1 MAEASI
7 SYLPRS
13 APEPSAGPREPL
25 RRGAAEACAE
35 PGKIAILPSNWT
47 GDDAPFPHPG
57 EAPFVDLKTAEKR
70 AHELRQELAHH
81 NYRYYVLD
89 SPEVSDAQYD
99 KLMREL
105 QGLEGQYPQ
114 LATPDSPTQRV
125 GGEAAEKFEKVV
137 HRAPMLSLA
146 NVFNDEEFSDFDER
160 IHKLV
165 GPAPITY
172 VCEPKLDGLAITL
185 RYEKGTFVQGA
196 TRGDGTTGEDVT
208 GNLRTVRSLPLEL
221 FPQDGVKVPPLLEV
235 RGEVFI
241 RKEDFKK
248 LNEKREEE
256 GEPLFANPRN
266 AAAGSLRQLDP
277 KQTAARPLSIY
288 LYEYVATEGLP
299 SFKTHTD
306 KLEYLKTLGLPV
318 NRHVRA
324 QGLDGVRAEYE
335 ASRKG
340 RHALP
345 FEVDG
350 MVVKVDDEGLR
361 QRLGQVSKSPRWAV
375 AYKFPP
381 EEESTLVEAIEVQ
394 VGRTGALTP
403 VAHLKPVKVGGV
415 TVSRAT
421 LHNEDELR
429 RKDVRQGDTVFVRR
443 AGDVIP
449 EIVSV
454 VLSKR
459 PSSSK
464 PYQFPPHCPVCGA
477 HTAKDEEGAVIRCT
491 GASCPAQ
498 LVEKI
503 RHFASRTAMD
513 IDGMGDKLASQ
524 LVSSGLVKTFADLYA
539 LDKDKFLSLER
550 LGEKSADNLLAAIE
564 RSKQTTQRRF
574 LYALGIRHVGEATA
588 KALAE
593 SFPDVR
599 QLYTADIDAITRV
612 KDVGPT
618 MAQVLYAFFQE
629 PQNRAAIDALLAAG
643 VTPAAPQV
651 ATGGTFAGKT
661 VVLTG
666 GMTGMSREQAKEEIE
681 RRGGK
686 VSGSVSKK
694 TDFVVAGED
703 AGTKL
708 KKAQELGVRILDEQ
722 QFLKLLQDEARS

>member
-1 MAEASI
+1 M
-7 SYLPRS
+7 
-13 APEPSAGPREPL
+13 
-25 RRGAAEACAE
+25 
-35 PGKIAILPSNWT
+35 
-47 GDDAPFPHPG
+47 
-57 EAPFVDLKTAEKR
+57 KTAEKR
-70 AHELRQELAHH
+70 ARELRQELAHH

-99 KLMREL
+99 RLMREL
-105 QGLEGQYPQ
+105 QELEGQYPQ

-146 NVFNDEEFSDFDER
+146 NVFNDEEFSDFHER
-160 IHKLV
+160 ILKLSNASDV
-165 GPAPITY
+165 TY

-185 RYEKGTFVQGA
+185 RYENGTFVQGA

-208 GNLRTVRSLPLEL
+208 GNLRTVRSLPLQL
-221 FPQDGVKVPPLLEV
+221 LPQDGVKVPPVVEV

-277 KQTAARPLSIY
+277 KMTASRPLSIY
-288 LYEYVATEGLP
+288 LYEYVPTEGMP
-299 SFKTHTD
+299 SFETHTE
-306 KLEYLKTLGLPV
+306 KLEHLKKLGLPV

-324 QGLDGVRAEYE
+324 KGLDGVRAAHE

-340 RHALP
+340 RHELP

-350 MVVKVDDEGLR
+350 MVVKIDEEDLR
-361 QRLGQVSKSPRWAV
+361 KRLGQVSKSPRWAV

-381 EEESTLVEAIEVQ
+381 EEESTLVELIDVQ

-429 RKDVRQGDTVFVRR
+429 RKDVRAGDTVFVRR

-454 VLSKR
+454 VPSKR
-459 PSSSK
+459 PADSK
-464 PYQFPPHCPVCGA
+464 PYEFPKNCPVCGA
-477 HTAKDEEGAVIRCT
+477 KTAKDDEGAIIRCT

-513 IDGMGDKLASQ
+513 IDGMGDKLASS
-524 LVSSGLVKTFADLYA
+524 LVSNGLVKTFADLYA
-539 LDKDKFLSLER
+539 LNKEKLLSLER
-550 LGEKSADNLLAAIE
+550 MGEKSAENLLAAID

-593 SFPDVR
+593 SFPEVK
-599 QLYTADIDAITRV
+599 QLYSADIDAITRV

-618 MAQVLYAFFQE
+618 MAQVLFAFFQE

-643 VTPAAPQV
+643 VTPAPPQV
-651 ATGGTFAGKT
+651 TTSGPFAGKT

-666 GMTGMSREQAKEEIE
+666 GMSGMSRDQAKEEIE

-703 AGTKL
+703 AGSKL

-722 QFLKLLQDEARS
+722 AFLKLLQGEARG

>member
-1 MAEASI
+1 V
-7 SYLPRS
+7 
-13 APEPSAGPREPL
+13 L
-25 RRGAAEACAE
+25 RPACAE
-35 PGKIAILPSNWT
+35 PGKIAILASHWT
-47 GDDAPFPHPG
+47 GDALVPIPHPG
-57 EAPFVDLKTAEKR
+57 EASFVDSKTAEKR
-70 AHELRQELAHH
+70 ARELRQELAHH

-99 KLMREL
+99 RLMREL
-105 QGLEGQYPQ
+105 QELEAKFPQ

-160 IHKLV
+160 IRKQAGV
-165 GPAPITY
+165 SEVSY

-185 RYEKGTFVQGA
+185 RYEKGKFVQGA
-196 TRGDGTTGEDVT
+196 TRGDGTTGEEVT
-208 GNLRTVRSLPLEL
+208 ANLRTVRSLPLEL
-221 FPQDGVKVPPLLEV
+221 LPQDGVKVPPVLEV

-277 KQTAARPLSIY
+277 KMTAARPLSIY
-288 LYEYVATEGLP
+288 LYEYVPTEGVP
-299 SFKTHTD
+299 PFKTHID
-306 KLEYLKTLGLPV
+306 KLEYLKKLGLPT
-318 NRHVRA
+318 NRYEPA
-324 QGLDGVRAEYE
+324 KGLDGVRKQYE
-335 ASRKG
+335 ASQKG

-350 MVVKVDDEGLR
+350 MVVKVNEEDLR
-361 QRLGQVSKSPRWAV
+361 LRLGQVSKSPRWAV

-381 EEESTLVEAIEVQ
+381 EEESTLVESIEVQ

-429 RKDVRQGDTVFVRR
+429 RKDVRKGDTVFVRR

-459 PSSSK
+459 PADSK
-464 PYQFPPHCPVCGA
+464 LYEFPKKCPVCGA
-477 HTAKDEEGAVIRCT
+477 KTEKDEEGAIIRCT

-513 IDGMGDKLASQ
+513 IDGMGDKLASA
-524 LVSSGLVKTFADLYA
+524 LVSAGLVKTFADLYA
-539 LDKDKFLSLER
+539 LDKKKLLSLER
-550 LGEKSADNLLAAIE
+550 MGEKSAENLLAAIE

-574 LYALGIRHVGEATA
+574 LYGLGIRHVGEATA

-593 SFPDVR
+593 AFPDVR
-599 QLYTADIDAITRV
+599 QLYTADDDAITRV

-618 MAQVLYAFFQE
+618 MAQVIYAFFQE
-629 PQNRAAIDALLAAG
+629 PQNRAAIDELLAAG
-643 VTPAAPQV
+643 VTPAPPQV
-651 ATGGTFAGKT
+651 SNGGPFSGKT

-666 GMTGMSREQAKEEIE
+666 GMSGMSREQAKEEIE

-686 VSGSVSKK
+686 VAGSVSKK

-703 AGTKL
+703 AGSKL

-722 QFLKLLQDEARS
+722 QFLKLLQGEARG

>member
-1 MAEASI
+1 M
-7 SYLPRS
+7 
-13 APEPSAGPREPL
+13 
-25 RRGAAEACAE
+25 
-35 PGKIAILPSNWT
+35 
-47 GDDAPFPHPG
+47 
-57 EAPFVDLKTAEKR
+57 DLKTAEKR
-70 AHELRQELAHH
+70 ARELRQELAHH

-99 KLMREL
+99 RLMREL
-105 QGLEGQYPQ
+105 QELEGQFPQ
-114 LATPDSPTQRV
+114 LVTSDSPTQRV

-146 NVFNDEEFSDFDER
+146 NVFNDEEFSDFHER
-160 IHKLV
+160 IIKLSGESEV
-165 GPAPITY
+165 TY

-185 RYEKGTFVQGA
+185 RYENGVFIQGA

-208 GNLRTVRSLPLEL
+208 ANLRTVRSLPLQL
-221 FPQDGVKVPPLLEV
+221 LPQGGVKVPPVLEV

-241 RKEDFKK
+241 RKADFKK
-248 LNEKREEE
+248 LNEQREAE
-256 GEPLFANPRN
+256 GEPLFVNPRN
-266 AAAGSLRQLDP
+266 TAAGSLRQLDP
-277 KQTAARPLSIY
+277 KMTAARPLAIY
-288 LYEYVATEGLP
+288 LYEYVPTEGAP
-299 SFKTHTD
+299 TFKTHAD
-306 KLEYLKTLGLPV
+306 KLEYLKTLGLPM
-318 NRHVRA
+318 NRYERV
-324 QGLDGVRAEYE
+324 QGLDGVRKEYQE
-335 ASRKG
+335 SIKR
-340 RHALP
+340 RHGLP

-350 MVVKVDDEGLR
+350 MVVKVDNEDLR
-361 QRLGQVSKSPRWAV
+361 LRLGQVSKSPRWAV

-381 EEESTLVEAIEVQ
+381 EEESTLVESIDVQ

-403 VAHLKPVKVGGV
+403 VANLKPVKVGGV

-429 RKDVRQGDTVFVRR
+429 RKDVRKGDTVFVRR

-459 PSSSK
+459 PADSK
-464 PYQFPPHCPVCGA
+464 SYEFPKHCPVCGA
-477 HTAKDEEGAVIRCT
+477 MTAKDEEGAIIRCT

-524 LVSSGLVKTFADLYA
+524 LVSSGLVKMFADLYA
-539 LDKDKFLSLER
+539 LTQEKLLSLER
-550 LGEKSADNLLAAIE
+550 MGEKSAENLLAAIE

-593 SFPDVR
+593 AFPDVR
-599 QLYTADIDAITRV
+599 QLYTASIDDITRV

-618 MAQVLYAFFQE
+618 MAHVIYEFFQE
-629 PQNRAAIDALLAAG
+629 PQNREAINVLLAAG

-651 ATGGTFAGKT
+651 ATGGPFAGKT

-666 GMTGMSREQAKEEIE
+666 GMSGMSREQAKEEIE

-694 TDFVVAGED
+694 TDYVVAGED
-703 AGTKL
+703 AGSKL

-722 QFLKLLQDEARS
+722 QFLKLLQGEARG

>member
-1 MAEASI
+1 M
-7 SYLPRS
+7 
-13 APEPSAGPREPL
+13 
-25 RRGAAEACAE
+25 
-35 PGKIAILPSNWT
+35 
-47 GDDAPFPHPG
+47 
-57 EAPFVDLKTAEKR
+57 DLKTAETR
-70 AHELRQELAHH
+70 ARALRRELAHH
-81 NYRYYVLD
+81 NHRYYVLD
-89 SPEVSDAQYD
+89 APEISDAGYD
-99 KLMREL
+99 RLMREL
-105 QGLEGQYPQ
+105 QGLEEQFPA

-125 GGEAAEKFEKVV
+125 GGEAAEKFAKVV

-146 NVFNDEEFSDFDER
+146 NVFNDEEFSEFDER
-160 IHKLV
+160 IRKVV
-165 GPAPITY
+165 GPGDVTY
-172 VCEPKLDGLAITL
+172 VCEPKLDGLAISL
-185 RYEKGTFVQGA
+185 RYEEGRFLQGA

-208 GNLRTVRSLPLEL
+208 GNLRTVRPLPLEL
-221 FPQDGVKVPPLLEV
+221 QPEKGVKVPPVLEV

-241 RKEDFKK
+241 RKEDFKR

-277 KQTAARPLSIY
+277 KVTASRPLSLY
-288 LYEYVATEGLP
+288 LYEVVPTEGMP
-299 SFKTHTD
+299 AFETHTA
-306 KLEYLKTLGLPV
+306 KLEYLQQLGLPV
-318 NRHVRA
+318 NRHERVQGLEGVRA
-324 QGLDGVRAEYE
+324 QYQ
-335 ASRKG
+335 ASLQG
-340 RHALP
+340 RHALK

-350 MVVKVDDEGLR
+350 MVVKVDSEDQR
-361 QRLGQVSKSPRWAV
+361 RRLGQVSKSPRWAV

-381 EEESTLVEAIEVQ
+381 EEESTRVEAIDVQ

-429 RKDVRQGDTVFVRR
+429 RKDVRPGDTVFVRR

-454 VLSKR
+454 VLSQR
-459 PSSSK
+459 PADSQ
-464 PYQFPPHCPVCGA
+464 PYEFPKNCPVCGA
-477 HTAKDEEGAVIRCT
+477 QAVKDEEGAIIRCT

-498 LVEKI
+498 LVEKV
-503 RHFASRTAMD
+503 RHFASRPAMD
-513 IDGMGDKLASQ
+513 IDGVGDKLAAQ
-524 LVSSGLVKTFADLYA
+524 FVASGLVKTFADLYA
-539 LDKDKFLSLER
+539 LTREQLLSLER
-550 LGEKSADNLLAAIE
+550 MGEKSADNLLAAIE

-593 SFPDVR
+593 AFPEAPL
-599 QLYTADIDAITRV
+599 LYTADMEALTRV

-618 MAQVLYAFFQE
+618 MAQVLHAFFQE

-643 VTPAAPQV
+643 VSPAPPQV
-651 ATGGTFAGKT
+651 STEGPFAGKT

-666 GMTGMSREQAKEEIE
+666 GMTGMSRDQAKEEIE

-686 VSGSVSKK
+686 VSGSVSRK

-703 AGTKL
+703 AGSKL
-708 KKAQELGVRILDEQ
+708 KKAQELGVRVLDEQ
-722 QFLKLLQDEARS
+722 AFLKLLQGGARS

>member
-1 MAEASI
+1 MDDFQKAAA
-7 SYLPRS
+7 R
-13 APEPSAGPREPL
+13 AREL
-25 RRGAAEACAE
+25 HR
-35 PGKIAILPSNWT
+35 
-47 GDDAPFPHPG
+47 
-57 EAPFVDLKTAEKR
+57 
-70 AHELRQELAHH
+70 ELAHH

-105 QGLEGQYPQ
+105 QDLEAKHPSLQ
-114 LATPDSPTQRV
+114 TPDSPTQRV
-125 GGEAAEKFEKVV
+125 GGAAAEEFGEVV

-146 NVFNDEEFSDFDER
+146 NIFEDQGLIEFDER
-160 IHKLV
+160 IRKLV
-165 GPAPITY
+165 GLPGITY
-172 VCEPKLDGLAITL
+172 VCEPKLDGLAIAL
-185 RYEKGTFVQGA
+185 RYEKGAFIQGA

-208 GNLRTVRSLPLEL
+208 GNLRTIRSLPMSL
-221 FPQDGVKVPPLLEV
+221 FPQDGVKVPDVLEV

-241 RKEDFKK
+241 RKKDFQK

-277 KQTAARPLSIY
+277 RMTAARPLSVF
-288 LYEYVATEGLP
+288 LYECVPGEGVP
-299 SFKTHTD
+299 VFKTHIE
-306 KLEYLKTLGLPV
+306 KLEYLKTLGLPI
-318 NRHVRA
+318 NQYRRA
-324 QGLDGVRAEYE
+324 EGLEGVRE
-335 ASRKG
+335 AYDASLKG
-340 RHALP
+340 RHELP

-350 MVVKVDDEGLR
+350 MVVKVDDEDQR
-361 QRLGQVSKSPRWAV
+361 KRLGQVSKSPRWAV

-381 EEESTLVEAIEVQ
+381 EEESTEVMDIGIQ

-415 TVSRAT
+415 TVARAT

-429 RKDVRQGDTVFVRR
+429 RKDVRKGDTVFVRR

-459 PSSSK
+459 PADSA
-464 PYQFPPHCPVCGA
+464 PFEFPKHCPVCDA
-477 HTAKDEEGAVIRCT
+477 VATKDEDGAIIRCT

-503 RHFASRTAMD
+503 RHFASRLAMD
-513 IDGMGDKLASQ
+513 IEGLGDKLAAQ
-524 LVSSGLVKTFADLYA
+524 LVSTGRVKAFADLYA
-539 LDKDKFLSLER
+539 LTKENLLTLER
-550 LGEKSADNLLAAIE
+550 MGDKSADNLIASLE

-574 LYALGIRHVGEATA
+574 LYALGIRHVGDATA

-593 SFPDVR
+593 AFP
-599 QLYTADIDAITRV
+599 QSETLFEASLEDISRV
-612 KDVGPT
+612 KDVGPI
-618 MAQVLYAFFQE
+618 MAQVIHTFFQE
-629 PQNRAAIDALLAAG
+629 PQNQKAIRALLAAG
-643 VTPAAPQV
+643 VQPAAPQV
-651 ATGGTFAGKT
+651 ATGGPFVGKS

-666 GMTGMSREQAKEEIE
+666 AMTGMTREQAKEEVE

-686 VSGSVSKK
+686 VAGSVSRK

-703 AGTKL
+703 AGSKL

-722 QFLKLLQDEARS
+722 AFLQMLQTNA